1 MRSSSLSLSLC
12 GLTLL
17 LAGCGQPPEPKFSLN
32 AKTAALTPA
41 AQQLVSEALVENF
54 GTPNN
59 LVAWQELPIDYG
71 KGSPTAAEAHRQADG
86 WRLKEGRDLYMVHCL
101 HCHGVAGDGNGT
113 TARFLNPRPRD
124 YRQGKYKFKSTA
136 GGNRPTHDDLMRILE
151 EGIAGTYMPS
161 FALLGKDQL
170 GLLVDYV
177 RWLSMRGEIEE
188 GLAIELAQIGLKT
201 ADLERTVREKRTED
215 KSVTLDTVRDE
226 LLAEVK
232 ASWSD
237 TVAEKAKD
245 VVDFWNEANN
255 AENLVMPVAKR
266 VVADAESIARG
277 RALYLSKENK
287 CSDCH
292 GPAGRG
298 DGPQTEQFSA
308 IDGASPARNY
318 DEPGLRDAWGN
329 IIMPRN
335 LTRGVYRFGRRPL
348 DIYRRVH
355 QGINGTPMPGF
366 GKTLKDEQIWDIV
379 NYVLS
384 IPHQDGTAPAPEG
397 VAGGET
403 LPETASR

>member
-1 MRSSSLSLSLC
+1 
-12 GLTLL
+12 
-17 LAGCGQPPEPKFSLN
+17 
-32 AKTAALTPA
+32 
-41 AQQLVSEALVENF
+41 
-54 GTPNN
+54 
-59 LVAWQELPIDYG
+59 
-71 KGSPTAAEAHRQADG
+71 
-86 WRLKEGRDLYMVHCL
+86 
-101 HCHGVAGDGNGT
+101 
-113 TARFLNPRPRD
+113 
-124 YRQGKYKFKSTA
+124 
-136 GGNRPTHDDLMRILE
+136 
-151 EGIAGTYMPS
+151 
-161 FALLGKDQL
+161 
-170 GLLVDYV
+170 
-177 RWLSMRGEIEE
+177 
-188 GLAIELAQIGLKT
+188 
-201 ADLERTVREKRTED
+201 
-215 KSVTLDTVRDE
+215 VRDE
-226 LLAEVK
+226 LLAEVQS
-232 ASWSD
+232 SWTE

-255 AENLVMPVAKR
+255 VENLIVPQSKR

-329 IIMPRN
+329 VIMPRN

-384 IPHQDGTAPAPEG
+384 IPHQDGTTP
-397 VAGGET
+397 VAEEVVGGET
-403 LPETASR
+403 VPETASR

>member
-1 MRSSSLSLSLC
+1 MRFPSLSLAVC
-12 GLTLL
+12 GLSLA
-17 LAGCGQPPEPKFSLN
+17 LAGCGQPPEPKFALN
-32 AKTAALTPA
+32 AKTAALTPP
-41 AQQLVSEALVENF
+41 AQQLITEALVENF

-71 KGSPTAAEAHRQADG
+71 KGNPAADAEHRQHDG
-86 WRLKEGRDLYMVHCL
+86 WRLKDGRDLYMVHCL
-101 HCHGVAGDGNGT
+101 HCHGVAGDGNGS

-124 YRQGKYKFKSTA
+124 YRQGKFKFKSTA
-136 GGNRPTHDDLMRILE
+136 GGTRPTHDDLMRILE
-151 EGIAGTYMPS
+151 EGIPGTYMPS
-161 FALLGKDQL
+161 FVLLGKDQL
-170 GLLVDYV
+170 GLIVDYV
-177 RWLSMRGEIEE
+177 RWLSMRGEVEE
-188 GLAIELAQIGLKT
+188 ALAIELAQVGLKSS
-201 ADLERTVREKRTED
+201 DLERTWREKKAED
-215 KSVTLDTVRDE
+215 KAITLDAVRDE
-226 LLAEVK
+226 LLAQVK
-232 ASWSD
+232 SAWTE

-255 AENLVMPVAKR
+255 PENLVVPQEKR
-266 VVADAESIARG
+266 TASDAESIARG

-298 DGPQTEQFSA
+298 DGPQTEQFAA

-329 IIMPRN
+329 VIMPRN

-348 DIYRRVH
+348 DLYRRVH

-384 IPHQDGTAPAPEG
+384 IPYQEGTAPAAED
-397 VAGGET
+397 VAGGEA